1 MGNAA
6 SVAGEGAD
14 VGPHGD
20 EDHCGYR
27 VLGVQAG
34 SPAASAGLVSFFDF
48 IVMANHIPLRRVDNT
63 FIDLIREFEDRPLAL
78 QIYNSKSQTL
88 RDVILTPSKRWP
100 GQGML
105 GVTIR
110 FDFYDHAEE
119 HLVRVLEVV
128 PNSPAELAG
137 LQPMTDYLLGTAETV
152 FKGACS
158 IKGWGLVVVV
168 VVYCVEGGP
177 TG

>member
-6 SVAGEGAD
+6 SAAGEGAEGGD
-14 VGPHGD
+14 LLPHGD

-63 FIDLIREFEDRPLAL
+63 FIDLIREYEDRPLAL

-88 RDVILTPSKRWP
+88 R
-100 GQGML
+100 G
-105 GVTIR
+105 
-110 FDFYDHAEE
+110 
-119 HLVRVLEVV
+119 
-128 PNSPAELAG
+128 
-137 LQPMTDYLLGTAETV
+137 
-152 FKGACS
+152 
-158 IKGWGLVVVV
+158 
-168 VVYCVEGGP
+168 
-177 TG
+177 

>member
-6 SVAGEGAD
+6 SAAGEGAD
-14 VGPHGD
+14 VPHGD

-63 FIDLIREFEDRPLAL
+63 FVDLIREFEDRPLAL

-88 RDVILTPSKRWP
+88 RDVTLTPSKRWP

-152 FKGACS
+152 FKGEY
-158 IKGWGLVVVV
+158 VD
-168 VVYCVEGGP
+168 
-177 TG
+177 

>member
-1 MGNAA
+1 M
-6 SVAGEGAD
+6 
-14 VGPHGD
+14 
-20 EDHCGYR
+20 
-27 VLGVQAG
+27 
-34 SPAASAGLVSFFDF
+34 
-48 IVMANHIPLRRVDNT
+48 
-63 FIDLIREFEDRPLAL
+63 
-78 QIYNSKSQTL
+78 
-88 RDVILTPSKRWP
+88 ILTPSKWWD

-152 FKGACS
+152 FKGAWVGRDELFDNGS
-158 IKGWGLVVVV
+158 LVSVVMASV
-168 VVYCVEGGP
+168 
-177 TG
+177 